1 MANLMPEGDKDKHR
15 CVFAVLT
22 RSTVYVYDTHH
33 KKPLF
38 VSKGLHYA
46 GLTDGTWS
54 DDGQSLLVS
63 SSDGYVTLIN
73 FEEGELGTQ
82 KKVEGE
88 VRRSDGCSEA
98 TAKALYHLPTQLTT
112 FCSSCRCSPRSSL
125 RSSQKV
131 PSGAGKAFVPP
142 STAPPIIPPL
152 SKSES
157 AVEGRPEKRAKLTFV
172 DPKPATE
179 SQGKGAKRRIAPTV
193 VSGSDSQP
201 RAETP
206 IDAPVETL
214 SLKQGEGEN
223 ANPKADVKKAEGG
236 VNVLM
241 GVKKK
246 KKRITPEAV
255 E

>member
-142 STAPPIIPPL
+142 STAPPIIPPPL
-152 SKSES
+152 KERVSSGGK
-157 AVEGRPEKRAKLTFV
+157 AREKGQV
-172 DPKPATE
+172 DVRGP
-179 SQGKGAKRRIAPTV
+179 
-193 VSGSDSQP
+193 
-201 RAETP
+201 
-206 IDAPVETL
+206 
-214 SLKQGEGEN
+214 
-223 ANPKADVKKAEGG
+223 
-236 VNVLM
+236 
-241 GVKKK
+241 
-246 KKRITPEAV
+246 
-255 E
+255 